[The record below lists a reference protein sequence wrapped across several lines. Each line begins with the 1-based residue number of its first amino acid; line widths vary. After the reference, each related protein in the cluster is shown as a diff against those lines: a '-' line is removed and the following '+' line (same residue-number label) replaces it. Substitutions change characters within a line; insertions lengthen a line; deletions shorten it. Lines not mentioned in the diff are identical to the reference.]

1 MSRSPRYGVEGF
13 GLGLSIVRQLVEMMH
28 GWVRAESDPGKG
40 TRVSFGF
47 YQKQVMAEISEPR
60 NIGREI
66 LKEQNDPQVEEIQPN
81 WIYPR
86 ARVLLVDDMEAN
98 RVIFQELAAPWKF
111 ILDLAVSGEEAV
123 QMVKER
129 EYQMIILDQMMPGMS
144 GFETADQIQRYSHAP
159 LVLMT
164 ADISDEVRSRSIR
177 HGFTDF
183 MPKPIRLQR
192 MRQVLETGIP
202 VRYRELPNPVDA
214 SKKAKATGQRNAT
227 DIRTLESYWKEVEGL
242 LRNFR
247 NMSSGI
253 CICFRQSSWNQ
264 RDQPPDWKRGD
275 CPAGRNYG
283 DGGKDRKPCLYKPES
298 AYLLRAAAGTV
309 KEIKQETK
317 DLPESGHILRQENSP

>member
-1 MSRSPRYGVEGF
+1 
-13 GLGLSIVRQLVEMMH
+13 
-28 GWVRAESDPGKG
+28 
-40 TRVSFGF
+40 
-47 YQKQVMAEISEPR
+47 
-60 NIGREI
+60 
-66 LKEQNDPQVEEIQPN
+66 
-81 WIYPR
+81 
-86 ARVLLVDDMEAN
+86 MEAN

-202 VRYRELPNPVDA
+202 VRYRNFRIR
-214 SKKAKATGQRNAT
+214 SMRQR
-227 DIRTLESYWKEVEGL
+227 RRKPQGRGTLRISVRWNLIGKRWRVYF
-242 LRNFR
+242 RNFR

-253 CICFRQSSWNQ
+253 CICFRQKFMESKGSAARLEKRRLPSRQKLWRWRQ
-264 RDQPPDWKRGD
+264 RPK
-275 CPAGRNYG
+275 
-283 DGGKDRKPCLYKPES
+283 
-298 AYLLRAAAGTV
+298 TV
-309 KEIKQETK
+309 P
-317 DLPESGHILRQENSP
+317 L